1 VAASGASGIELEF
14 GQATDPGLDPAKRIN
29 EDSCGYA
36 ETKFGHLFV
45 VCDGM
50 GGHHGG
56 KEASDIAIRTIF
68 EVVSN
73 ASLEAEGGVVLT
85 EAIEEAGRRV
95 YQFGGPPENQQRP
108 GSTCVSIL
116 LHDGMV
122 DVCHV
127 GDSRAYAIRGKQ
139 IYRLTRDH
147 SMVQELLDG
156 GVISE
161 QEAIGHPDS
170 NKITRALGMTPEV
183 IVERREEPMDLY
195 EGDVFVLAS
204 DGLTDLA
211 RNDDI
216 LVTVTEYLKSQG
228 VQEVCDEL
236 VALANRRGGHDNIT
250 VQVVRVLKAGI
261 KGVTRVQEPQGGVS
275 PTIEGAPSISP
286 TVIQG
291 PKLADTQPDAPVGI
305 ATTAPDGPGPTVVDA
320 PAAHETGSPPQPD
333 VPLGGNPH
341 DSGLS
346 IGPHDSNPQPPHL
359 GLGVGLP
366 PSHGPLDQG
375 SSDREGGRLIYVILA
390 MAGVIGLLLALL
402 MWSLFFR

>member
-1 VAASGASGIELEF
+1 MAASGASGIELEF

-68 EVVSN
+68 EVVS
-73 ASLEAEGGVVLT
+73 AAPDDAEPGAVLAD
-85 EAIEEAGRRV
+85 AIEEAGRRV
-95 YQFGGPPENQQRP
+95 YQFGGPPKNQQRP
-108 GSTCVSIL
+108 GSTVVSIL
-116 LHDGMV
+116 LHDGRV

-216 LVTVTEYLKSQG
+216 LVTVTEYLKSKG
-228 VQEVCDEL
+228 VQDVCDEL

-250 VQVVRVLKAGI
+250 VQVVRILRAGP
-261 KGVTRVQEPQGGVS
+261 KGVTRVQEPPGVPVS
-275 PTIEGAPSISP
+275 PTIDGAPLISP
-286 TVIQG
+286 TVVQG
-291 PKLADTQPDAPVGI
+291 PSLSETQPDAPLGVS
-305 ATTAPDGPGPTVVDA
+305 TTAPDGAGPTVVDPPAGHDVTTPLSDGSGHA
-320 PAAHETGSPPQPD
+320 PPHDLGRSNHSSGPSPPS
-333 VPLGGNPH
+333 LGPTT
-341 DSGLS
+341 GLS
-346 IGPHDSNPQPPHL
+346 TS
-359 GLGVGLP
+359 
-366 PSHGPLDQG
+366 SSEG
-375 SSDREGGRLIYVILA
+375 SGSLIYVVLA
-390 MAGVIGLLLALL
+390 MAGIIGLLLALL
-402 MWSLFFR
+402 MWALFFRG